1 MVVSLPLQP
10 RRVING
16 FIAGGAVDEI
26 TRQWPDFDKIIAT
39 CRRDVKKEE
48 VDCIITNFTRLYNAF
63 LQHGKVPEE
72 IYDEIGLDEDMD
84 GNCVIRLRRSDKD
97 CLQRAMCLS
106 APALREGRRKLL
118 EQAKEQQRVRD
129 VG

>member
-1 MVVSLPLQP
+1 MLMVVSLPLQP

-84 GNCVIRLRRSDKD
+84 GIVLFDLDVPIKIVFRERCVCQHLRCEKE
-97 CLQRAMCLS
+97 
-106 APALREGRRKLL
+106 EGNYWNKQKNSN
-118 EQAKEQQRVRD
+118 EYEM
-129 VG
+129 